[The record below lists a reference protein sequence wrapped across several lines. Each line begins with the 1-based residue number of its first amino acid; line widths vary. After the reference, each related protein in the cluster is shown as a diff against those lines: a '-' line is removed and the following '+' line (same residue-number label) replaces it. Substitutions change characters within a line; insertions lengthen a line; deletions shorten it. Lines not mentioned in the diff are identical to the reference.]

1 MKHAK
6 DRHKMPYTLYLEYD
20 LMKYI
25 YDNIK
30 GVSASQFVN
39 DVLFKEIEFIKSL
52 DDLYRKNK
60 VELSSLYGEVKS
72 DAKNT

>member
-30 GVSASQFVN
+30 VVSASQFVN

-72 DAKNT
+72 DVKNT